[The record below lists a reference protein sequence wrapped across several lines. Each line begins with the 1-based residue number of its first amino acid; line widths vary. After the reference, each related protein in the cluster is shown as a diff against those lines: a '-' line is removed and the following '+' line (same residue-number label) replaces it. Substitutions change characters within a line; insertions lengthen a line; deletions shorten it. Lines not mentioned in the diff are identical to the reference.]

1 MQRIVVL
8 LLGFVNILV
17 QYYDVPSLKL
27 GHYSNLIWMKKIEK
41 ICYSISNT
49 NSNVQYSNIV
59 WKFEFKIQ
67 IQIRNSIK
75 NSKLFENNQSRVAR
89 FKKWKKPNF
98 ATSFLIHKG

>member
-75 NSKLFENNQSRVAR
+75 NSKLFENNIISPGLPGS
-89 FKKWKKPNF
+89 KNEK
-98 ATSFLIHKG
+98 SLILPQAF